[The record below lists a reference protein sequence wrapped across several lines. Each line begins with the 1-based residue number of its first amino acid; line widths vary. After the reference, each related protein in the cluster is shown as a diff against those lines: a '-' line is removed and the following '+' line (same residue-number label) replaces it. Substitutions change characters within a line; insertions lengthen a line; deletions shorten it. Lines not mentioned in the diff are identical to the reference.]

1 VNVLGII
8 CALLAIAFVAFL
20 SRVWSRI
27 RDRKFLRAGF
37 YTLPACIAF
46 LSLFLLLLVLSNLT
60 TYQRLTYERDIAR
73 LSIKKV
79 SEQNF
84 QINLAYVESS
94 ENVEPNEFLLQG
106 DEWRLEAKILKWHGW
121 ANLIGLDSYYQLDRI
136 SGRYRDIELAT
147 SKPASAFQLSKVQR
161 GINLWRLK
169 RLMRSNLPFLDA
181 YFGQGLFLPMRDGAA
196 FMVAINQSGLIARP
210 ANELGQQ
217 ALDGW

>member
-1 VNVLGII
+1 MNVLGII
-8 CALLAIAFVAFL
+8 SALLAIAFVAL
-20 SRVWSRI
+20 LLRVWSRI
-27 RDRKFLRAGF
+27 RNRKFLSAGL
-37 YTLPACIAF
+37 YTLPASIAF

-73 LSIKKV
+73 LSIEKI
-79 SEQNF
+79 SEQKY
-84 QINLAYVESS
+84 QINLDYVGSGED
-94 ENVEPNEFLLQG
+94 VQPNEFLLQG

-121 ANLIGLDSYYQLDRI
+121 ANLLGLDSYYQLDRI

-147 SKPASAFQLSKVQR
+147 SKPASAYQLSKTQR
-161 GINLWRLK
+161 GINLWELK
-169 RLMRSNLPFLDA
+169 HLMKSNLPFLDA

-217 ALDGW
+217 ALDNW